1 MNSSPTFKWLVTVL
15 VPLSLGWKLI
25 GGETTSSETK
35 IDIIIDFLSH
45 QGFEVTRKNWGDYA
59 FIDATT
65 PATGACR
72 MIVVEVSPDGW
83 TRDVVRQ
90 IFLVQ
95 RNASSLSFA
104 EALIANNPLG

>member
-1 MNSSPTFKWLVTVL
+1 
-15 VPLSLGWKLI
+15 
-25 GGETTSSETK
+25 
-35 IDIIIDFLSH
+35 
-45 QGFEVTRKNWGDYA
+45 
-59 FIDATT
+59 
-65 PATGACR
+65 